1 MKKLEPS
8 YPIDGNI
15 NVADKMENCLSPHS
29 QVEHI
34 VTSNSILR
42 YIPRK
47 FLNVH
52 VRT

>member
-1 MKKLEPS
+1 MKKFEPS
-8 YPIDGNI
+8 YPIDGSI
-15 NVADKMENCLSPHS
+15 NGADNMETCLSPPS
-29 QVEHI
+29 KVKHI

-42 YIPRK
+42 YIPRT